1 MVRIFFALLSIT
13 AAGVTYYLLLD
24 GYGGLFAG
32 FMNNYAM
39 ETSVVAAAYFLSV
52 SHRRISGNK
61 IAKAAVIFILASAI
75 EVAQFFDVNIFG
87 SDADPVD
94 FFFFAI
100 GLGVALFIDYQIIPR
115 LDGTYEKVEFK

>member
-1 MVRIFFALLSIT
+1 LVRIFFALLSIT

>member
-1 MVRIFFALLSIT
+1 MVRIFFALLSVT
-13 AAGVTYYLLLD
+13 TAGVTYYLLLD
-24 GYGGLFAG
+24 GYGGPFAG

-61 IAKAAVIFILASAI
+61 IAKAAIIFILASVVEI
-75 EVAQFFDVNIFG
+75 AQFLGVSLFG
-87 SDADPVD
+87 SEADPVD

-100 GLGVALFIDYQIIPR
+100 GLAAALFIDYQIIPR
-115 LDGTYEKVEFK
+115 LDGTYEKVDFK